1 MSTVGIVGLGLI
13 GGSMAKAYAQAG
25 WTVLG
30 DDRDRVMLDF
40 ARMSGAVHGLLDA
53 ETVKTCDLLL
63 LAIPPQ
69 AAVEDLRKRAPD
81 LAPSTLVIDLCGTKR
96 VVCEAIFP
104 LAQQYG
110 FTYVG
115 GHPMAGTHNAGF
127 KYARANL
134 FKGAPMVL
142 VPPEGHDMALLQRV
156 KEALEPA
163 GFGKLSV
170 TTAEAHDR
178 MIAFTSQM
186 CHVVSNAYMKSPTA
200 RQHKGFSAGSYKDLT
215 RVAWLNPAMWAE
227 LMLENRDC
235 MLYEMDVLIQN
246 LNAYR
251 QAIADD
257 DFAALSALLDE
268 GRKIKEEVDGR

>member
-96 VVCEAIFP
+96 VVCEALFP

-142 VPPEGHDMALLQRV
+142 VPPEGHNMALLQRV

>member
-25 WTVLG
+25 WTVFG

-96 VVCEAIFP
+96 VVCEALFP

-142 VPPEGHDMALLQRV
+142 VPPEGHDMTLLQRV

-215 RVAWLNPAMWAE
+215 RVAWLNPTMWAE